1 MAQEI
6 PGGSPARQGPALQS
20 PVPGGSG
27 GTTVTA
33 TEEGRAFFQA
43 RLAVYG
49 LCLFVLAGGSWALLA
64 VSYVLGAGRS
74 GPDSHHPLSFS
85 GTLHLCNGLL
95 AGLLWLGTRAGR
107 RPGRL
112 LHVFDIVTSLG
123 LIAIWALAQ
132 WALPRSMGAYIAL
145 LSFTTGFLAR
155 AIVVP
160 STAERTLLIG
170 ALGGIMLVAATLWH
184 GGTERGLLA
193 GALATGSWAVSAV
206 VIGTFASHTIFGLR
220 RQVQQ
225 ARVLGQYT
233 LETKIGEG
241 GMGSVWR
248 ASHALLR
255 RPTAVKLL
263 PAARMGEAAIQRFE
277 REVQLTAR
285 LTHPNT
291 VAIYDY
297 GRTRDGVFYY
307 AMELLEGTDLE
318 RLVHEHGAQ
327 PPERVVHVLTQI
339 CGALAEAHDLGL
351 VHRDVKPANVLLSP
365 RKHEH
370 EFAKIVDFG
379 LVKHVERTPEQ
390 ATLTG
395 NNTITGTPLYL
406 APEAI
411 RAPEAVDARSDLYAL
426 GALAWFML
434 VGKPPFEGETIV
446 EICSQHLLS
455 APRRPG
461 AALGQPIPSE
471 LEDIVLRCLE
481 KRPDARPPDARTLR
495 SELEATS
502 VAGHWTAER
511 ATAWWQSHA
520 PGPAAEKTPSTGPR
534 TLALD
539 VSGRGSGAPLT

>member
-1 MAQEI
+1 MAHDGQGDG
-6 PGGSPARQGPALQS
+6 PGRPKAAFQSPAA
-20 PVPGGSG
+20 GGSG

-33 TEEGRAFFQA
+33 TEEGRTFFQA

-64 VSYVLGAGRS
+64 VSYVLGSGRG
-74 GPDSHHPLSFS
+74 GPDSHHPFSFS
-85 GTLHLCNGLL
+85 GTLHLLNGLL
-95 AGLLWLGTRAGR
+95 AGVLWLGTRSAR

-112 LHVFDIVTSLG
+112 LHAFDIVTSLS
-123 LIAIWALAQ
+123 LIAIWSLAQ
-132 WALPRSMGAYIAL
+132 WALPRNVGPYIAL
-145 LSFTTGFLAR
+145 LSFMTGFLAR

-170 ALGGIMLVAATLWH
+170 VLGSVMLVGATLWR

-193 GALATGSWAVSAV
+193 GALATGSWATSAV

-318 RLVHEHGAQ
+318 RLVQEHGAQ

-370 EFAKIVDFG
+370 ELAKIVDFG
-379 LVKHVERTPEQ
+379 LVKQVEQTPEQ
-390 ATLTG
+390 ASLTG
-395 NNTITGTPLYL
+395 SNTITGTPLYL

-411 RAPEAVDARSDLYAL
+411 RAPDALDARSDLYAL

-434 VGKPPFEGETIV
+434 VGKPPFEGESIV

-455 APRRPG
+455 PPRRPSSV
-461 AALGQPIPSE
+461 LGQPIPSD
-471 LEDIVLRCLE
+471 LEAIVLRCLE
-481 KRPDARPPDARTLR
+481 KRPDARPSDARALR
-495 SELEATS
+495 RELEATS

-511 ATAWWQSHA
+511 AAAWWQSHA
-520 PGPAAEKTPSTGPR
+520 PSPAASKTPSTGPR
-534 TLALD
+534 TIALD
-539 VSGRGSGAPLT
+539 VSERG